1 MVLIPVL
8 SGWFFRP
15 DPPCD
20 RVAIPGLN
28 PRAFGV
34 VFQAARRRRPRSCG
48 GLNPRAFGVVFQAT
62 GVATPGRPYRC
73 LNPRACGGVFQAS
86 LTFTNCVA
94 FVLIPVLSGGFFR
107 TESSENT

>member
-34 VFQAARRRRPRSCG
+34 VFHAAPRRRLRSFG
-48 GLNPRAFGVVFQAT
+48 GLIPRAFWVVFYAP

-73 LNPRACGGVFQAS
+73 LNPRAFGVVFQAS

-94 FVLIPVLSGGFFR
+94 FVLIPVLSGWFFR
-107 TESSENT
+107 PENSEKT